1 MLLRDPNFQD
11 SYWELKVEDR
21 YVSKCGTGG
30 RWVMREKAEQE
41 HGGGITGR
49 TAIENGIKAGIF
61 EERFI
66 ECGDGTQVSQVK
78 IVEDYEETS
87 RSREVS
93 AAKKARTGGTVT
105 KAMLHDKMDELISG
119 AGPSTEIVSGAG
131 PSTAINSG
139 AGPSTASISGA
150 GPSKKPA
157 RVLAIERRRA
167 TLAPARAS
175 RSALR
180 SPAMRRSLA
189 RSITP
194 ALVVMGS
201 TRSRQVH

>member
-1 MLLRDPNFQD
+1 MALFGKSCGASKPATAKQAKQKRQASVRANLIKKAPDTVQAKLFVICKLKGRDRDKNAKKQGFLQVLLRDPNFQD

-87 RSREVS
+87 REVS
-93 AAKKARTGGTVT
+93 AAKKVRTSGAVT

-119 AGPSTEIVSGAG
+119 AGPCST
-131 PSTAINSG
+131 
-139 AGPSTASISGA
+139 
-150 GPSKKPA
+150 
-157 RVLAIERRRA
+157 
-167 TLAPARAS
+167 
-175 RSALR
+175 
-180 SPAMRRSLA
+180 SL
-189 RSITP
+189 
-194 ALVVMGS
+194 
-201 TRSRQVH
+201 